1 MIDFK
6 SYIIDI
12 IDFPIKGIVF
22 KDITPMLTDCFSE
35 AIEAMVDL
43 YPQEFWEK
51 VDHIAGIEARG
62 FIFAAALA
70 SRLNKGFVPI
80 RKHGKLPRPAGQIKY
95 SLEYGDT
102 IAEMHAGKGNLLI
115 VDDIIA
121 TGGTIAAG
129 ATLAS
134 QVGFT
139 VCGICTFID
148 LGLNKRLT
156 WNNIKTKSIVY
167 Y

>member
-6 SYIIDI
+6 NYIIEI
-12 IDFPIKGIVF
+12 PDFPIKGIVF
-22 KDITPMLTDCFSE
+22 KDITPMLTDCFNES
-35 AIEAMVDL
+35 IEAMVGL
-43 YPQEFWEK
+43 YPEEFWDK

-80 RKHGKLPRPAGQIKY
+80 RKQGKLPRPAGQIKFR
-95 SLEYGDT
+95 LEYGDT
-102 IAEMHAGKGNLLI
+102 TAEIHAGKGSLLI

-121 TGGTIAAG
+121 TGGTISAG

-139 VCGICTFID
+139 ICGICTFID

-156 WNNIKTKSIVY
+156 WNDIKTKSVVY